1 MTFDTR
7 PTAVD
12 IDHYAGDT
20 LSIRVNI
27 NETLVAQ
34 REWSAQVRSRRG
46 SSQPDATFVIT
57 PDTDGAFVMLTAE
70 DTRRLAARNVYTGF
84 WDVQLAPPGG
94 GDPVTTLV
102 EGTLRIHPDVTRGQ

>member
-1 MTFDTR
+1 MAFDTR
-7 PTAVD
+7 PQTVD
-12 IDHYAGDT
+12 IHHYGGDT
-20 LSIRVNI
+20 LTIRVNI
-27 NETLVAQ
+27 DEEFVIG

-57 PDTDGAFVMLTAE
+57 TDKHGAHVRLRAE
-70 DTRRLAARNVYTGF
+70 DARRLAARNVYTGF

-102 EGTLRIHPDVTRGQ
+102 EGTLRIYPDVTREQ